1 MTGESVHGLF
11 ANMPSYKILNTHGV
25 WYLELDPRAMEGW
38 QHVKQVAGDEDL
50 SSTLLP
56 PPIHIKMLYG
66 VVEAGASS
74 GLNDQLVYSYLL
86 ASGQRKTLFQSR

>member
-11 ANMPSYKILNTHGV
+11 ANMPPYKILNTHGV
-25 WYLELDPRAMEGW
+25 WYLEPDPRAMEGW

-56 PPIHIKMLYG
+56 PNPHKNAIWG
-66 VVEAGASS
+66 S
-74 GLNDQLVYSYLL
+74 GSR
-86 ASGQRKTLFQSR
+86 SLFRSQ

>member
-1 MTGESVHGLF
+1 MTGESLHGLF

-56 PPIHIKMLYG
+56 PNPHKNAIWG
-66 VVEAGASS
+66 S
-74 GLNDQLVYSYLL
+74 GSR
-86 ASGQRKTLFQSR
+86 SLFRSQ